1 MTAAT
6 GVLDAAAPAT
16 STPGGTAGPSPL
28 VGRDLLN
35 LSDFTAQELRLI
47 LDRAHHLKELQ
58 KRREPHRWLEGR
70 TLAMIFEK
78 PSLRTRCTFEAG
90 MTQLGGHAIDLL
102 SEHMQMGVR
111 ETVPDVAR
119 NLDRWVDAIMARV
132 FLHSTL
138 ETLAE
143 YASVPVVNGLS
154 DLSHPCQILADL
166 QTMEEHKGR
175 GQLGGLKV
183 SYIGDGFNIAHSLLD
198 AAGALGLELHVAT
211 PRGYAPR
218 EDIVAAARE
227 RGKQTDAAIHV
238 YTDPREAASDA
249 DVIYTD
255 SWTSMGQEA
264 ERAERLKVFPPYQVN
279 RGLAGLARRDVIVMH
294 CLPAHRGEE
303 ITDEVMDGPN
313 SVVFDQAE
321 NRLHAQ
327 KAILSLLVGS

>member
-1 MTAAT
+1 MASS
-6 GVLDAAAPAT
+6 LR
-16 STPGGTAGPSPL
+16 PGTLPPGAL
-28 VGRDLLN
+28 KGRDLLG
-35 LSDFTAQELRLI
+35 LLDFTREELRLL
-47 LDRAHHLKELQ
+47 LDRAHAVKALQ
-58 KRREPHRWLEGR
+58 KGGEPHRWLEGK

-119 NLDRWVDAIMARV
+119 NLDRWVDAIMART
-132 FLHSTL
+132 FEHKTL

-143 YASVPVVNGLS
+143 HASVPVINGLS

-166 QTMEEHKGR
+166 QTMEEHKGI
-175 GQLGGLKV
+175 GQLGGLKI
-183 SYIGDGFNIAHSLLD
+183 SYIGDGFNVAHSLLE
-198 AAGALGLELHVAT
+198 AAGALGLDLHIAT
-211 PRGYAPR
+211 PKGYAPS
-218 EDIVAAARE
+218 DAVVAAARE
-227 RGKQTDAAIHV
+227 RGKDTDCSIQV
-238 YTDPREAASDA
+238 YEDPRVAARDA
-249 DVIYTD
+249 DVLYTD
-255 SWTSMGQEA
+255 SWISMGQEA
-264 ERAERLKVFPPYQVN
+264 ERASRMAVFPPYQVN
-279 RGLAGLARRDVIVMH
+279 RDLTGLARKDVIVMH

-327 KAILSLLVGS
+327 KAVLSLLIAG

>member
-1 MTAAT
+1 MTAAS
-6 GVLDAAAPAT
+6 GVLDAAASAV
-16 STPGGTAGPSPL
+16 SGGPSPL

-35 LSDFTAQELRLI
+35 LTDFTSDELRLI
-47 LDRAHHLKELQ
+47 LDRAHYVKELQ

-70 TLAMIFEK
+70 TLAMVFEK

-143 YASVPVVNGLS
+143 YASIPVINGLS

-175 GQLGGLKV
+175 GQLGGLKI
-183 SYIGDGFNIAHSLLD
+183 SYVGDGFNVTHSLID
-198 AAGALGLELHVAT
+198 AAGTLGLELHVAT
-211 PRGYAPR
+211 PRGYEPS
-218 EDIVAAARE
+218 DHVVSAARE

-238 YTDPREAASDA
+238 YNDPREAAADA

-255 SWTSMGQEA
+255 SWTSMGQES
-264 ERAERLKVFPPYQVN
+264 ERAARLAVFPPYQVN
-279 RGLAGLARRDVIVMH
+279 AALTGLARKDVIIMH

-303 ITDEVMDGPN
+303 ITDEVMDGAR

>member
-1 MTAAT
+1 MTAASS
-6 GVLDAAAPAT
+6 VVDAAPAAAAT
-16 STPGGTAGPSPL
+16 TAGATPL
-28 VGRDLLN
+28 AGRDLLS
-35 LSDFTAQELRLI
+35 LADFTTDELRLI
-47 LDRAHHLKELQ
+47 LDRAHHLKDLQ
-58 KRREPHRWLEGR
+58 KRREPHRCLEGR

-138 ETLAE
+138 ETMAE
-143 YASVPVVNGLS
+143 HARVPVINGLS

-175 GQLGGLKV
+175 GQLGGLKIAYV
-183 SYIGDGFNIAHSLLD
+183 GDGFNIAHSLIE

-211 PRGYAPR
+211 PKGYEPQVGV
-218 EDIVAAARE
+218 VAAARA
-227 RGKQTDAAIHV
+227 RGTSTDAAIHV
-238 YTDPREAASDA
+238 YENPREAATDA

-264 ERAERLKVFPPYQVN
+264 ERAARLAVFPPYQVN
-279 RGLAGLARRDVIVMH
+279 RALTGLARKDVIVMH

-303 ITDEVMDGPN
+303 ITDEVMDSPT

-327 KAILSLLVGS
+327 KAVLSLLVGS